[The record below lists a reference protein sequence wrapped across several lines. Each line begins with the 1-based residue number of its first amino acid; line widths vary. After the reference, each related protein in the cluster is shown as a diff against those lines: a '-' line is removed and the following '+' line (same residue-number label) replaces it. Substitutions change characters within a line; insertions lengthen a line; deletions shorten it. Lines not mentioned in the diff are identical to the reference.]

1 MFEQKSFKSKFK
13 TAALCDGSAVTR
25 DNMIEMDGAE
35 NVWTDVMQ
43 IAITDDRYTTNV
55 VMQIHFTPV
64 PVQ

>member
-1 MFEQKSFKSKFK
+1 
-13 TAALCDGSAVTR
+13 
-25 DNMIEMDGAE
+25 MIEMDGAE

-64 PVQ
+64 PVCSKILLVFSNLDKNIE

>member
-1 MFEQKSFKSKFK
+1 M
-13 TAALCDGSAVTR
+13 TR
-25 DNMIEMDGAE
+25 DNTIEMDGAE

-55 VMQIHFTPV
+55 VMQIHFTPG

>member
-1 MFEQKSFKSKFK
+1 
-13 TAALCDGSAVTR
+13 
-25 DNMIEMDGAE
+25 MIEIDGAE

-55 VMQIHFTPV
+55 VMQIHFTPG

>member
-1 MFEQKSFKSKFK
+1 MV
-13 TAALCDGSAVTR
+13 VTR

-64 PVQ
+64 PVCSKILLVFSNLDKNIE

>member
-1 MFEQKSFKSKFK
+1 MSKLK
-13 TAALCDGSAVTR
+13 TAACVMAVTR
-25 DNMIEMDGAE
+25 DNTIEMDGAE

-43 IAITDDRYTTNV
+43 IAITDDRYSTNV